1 MVTVDLDTVEFRFFR
16 PEAVQVYITGDFT
29 DWRTDKLPMQRSA
42 DGHWYLGL
50 QLPPGTFR
58 FRYVADGE
66 WYTDYA
72 AFGVQPG
79 EFGMD
84 SIVRVAET
92 QKTTLR
98 LAA

>member
-1 MVTVDLDTVEFRFFR
+1 MVTVDLDTVEFMFFR
-16 PEAVQVYITGDFT
+16 PDAEQVYITGDFT
-29 DWRTDKLPMQRSA
+29 DWRADKLPMRRAA
-42 DGHWYLGL
+42 DGHWHLAVE
-50 QLPPGTFR
+50 LPPGTFR

-84 SIVRVAET
+84 SIVRVPAA
-92 QKTTLR
+92 KRKTLR